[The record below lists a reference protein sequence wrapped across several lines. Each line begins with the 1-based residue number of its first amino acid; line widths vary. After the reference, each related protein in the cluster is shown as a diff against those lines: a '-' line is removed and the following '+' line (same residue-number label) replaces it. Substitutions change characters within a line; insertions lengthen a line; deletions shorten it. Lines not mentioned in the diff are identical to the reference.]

1 MPGYVTP
8 VGFNTLPEV
17 AVSGKPAYFF
27 GSLATD
33 TQDTLAQVTNVALT
47 SNVASVTATIQQ
59 GSIPIVGNLISIQGT
74 TNTSGLFNVSNA
86 KLTGVTG
93 TASTGI
99 YVFTFALTH
108 ANVASAADSG
118 KAIVLIQE
126 VAETMAAGQSV
137 AIYVPSQEPLN
148 NGQRSITV
156 ATTFPTL
163 QASTGAATVTLY
175 TSINNQTNGIAPGTA
190 GSEWTSMG
198 VVAVAAGGAQTGG
211 PLNTLTAPAGRFFCV
226 VVSGVTG
233 TNTIVCKMIS

>member
-1 MPGYVTP
+1 MPAYVTP

-17 AVSGKPAYFF
+17 AVSGKPAYFY

-47 SNVASVTATIQQ
+47 TNVASVTATIQQ

-86 KLTGVTG
+86 TLTGVTG

-108 ANVASAADSG
+108 ANVTSASDSG

-126 VAETMAAGQSV
+126 VAEALTANASV
-137 AIYVPSQEPLN
+137 AIYVPAQEPLN
-148 NGQRSITV
+148 YGVKTITV
-156 ATTFPTL
+156 STVFPSLPTT
-163 QASTGAATVTLY
+163 ATVTLY
-175 TSINNQTNGIAPGTA
+175 TAINNNGIPFGTNGT
-190 GSEWTSMG
+190 EWTSMG
-198 VVAVAAGGAQTGG
+198 VVSTVAGGAETVG
-211 PLNTLTAPAGRFFCV
+211 PLKTFTTPAGRFFQLA
-226 VVSGVTG
+226 VSSVTG
-233 TNTIVCKMIS
+233 GTSPTIIAKMIS